1 MRTYYFPKIRVEVS
15 PFGQKWMEEQTK
27 KMNND
32 EDFEC
37 TLFDLASICNDH
49 LVILET
55 IASIS
60 SVTKE
65 LKKMYKVEYD
75 DKCGPKRSHV
85 ADAFKRGLIRFAI
98 RNVPVAFDKPHIV
111 EEPGRSSK

>member
-1 MRTYYFPKIRVEVS
+1 MRTYYFPKIRVEIS
-15 PFGQKWMEEQTK
+15 PFCRRWMDDQTK
-27 KMNND
+27 KMDND

-37 TLFDLASICNDH
+37 VLFDLVGICNDH
-49 LVILET
+49 LIVVEQT
-55 IASIS
+55 ASIS
-60 SVTKE
+60 AVTKE
-65 LKKMYKVEYD
+65 LRKAYKVEYG

-111 EEPGRSSK
+111 EERG